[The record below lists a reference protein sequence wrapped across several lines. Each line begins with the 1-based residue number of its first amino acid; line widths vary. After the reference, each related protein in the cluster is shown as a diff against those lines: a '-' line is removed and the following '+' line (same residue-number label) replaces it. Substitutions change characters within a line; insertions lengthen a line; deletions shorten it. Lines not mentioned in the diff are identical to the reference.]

1 MESSRS
7 PGRFGRN
14 RFVTYRFLQ
23 RRIDR
28 MSTSS
33 KLRKY
38 RSDHEDLNTPSRSV
52 IIEAGQVLFLGKGIA
67 STTMG
72 EIAEQAGVSR
82 VTVYRHFPECGAIA
96 FEVHNRMLES
106 ILEATR
112 AEVPAGVS
120 GLEAARHCLNALFA
134 AYPEQEAAFRFCA
147 AFSVYYAMEERSDEL
162 EEWYAAREFRGLSDA
177 CAQFFGAQL
186 DRETSNRL
194 MAVTDAA
201 ASGLCS
207 LAVSAPSLSRAEAQ
221 ARLSNLKDL
230 LVGNL
235 DA

>member
-1 MESSRS
+1 MGKLGLMGE
-7 PGRFGRN
+7 
-14 RFVTYRFLQ
+14 
-23 RRIDR
+23 
-28 MSTSS
+28 SS

-38 RSDHEDLNTPSRSV
+38 RSDHEDLNTHSRSA
-52 IIEAGQVLFLGKGIA
+52 IIEAGQVLFLEQGIA

-96 FEVHNRMLES
+96 FEVYNRMLES

-112 AEVPAGVS
+112 VEVPAGVR
-120 GLEAARHCLNALFA
+120 GLDAAQHCLNALFG

-147 AFSVYYAMEERSDEL
+147 AFSTYYATEERSDEL
-162 EEWYAAREFRGLSDA
+162 AEWYAAREFRGLSDA
-177 CAQFFGAQL
+177 CAQFFGAQI
-186 DRETSNRL
+186 DPETSSRL

-207 LAVSAPSLSRAEAQ
+207 LAVSARSLSKAEAQ
-221 ARLSNLKDL
+221 ARLNNLKDF
-230 LVGNL
+230 LVGIL

>member
-1 MESSRS
+1 MGKLGLMGE
-7 PGRFGRN
+7 
-14 RFVTYRFLQ
+14 
-23 RRIDR
+23 
-28 MSTSS
+28 SS

-38 RSDHEDLNTPSRSV
+38 RSDHEDLNTHSRSA
-52 IIEAGQVLFLGKGIA
+52 IIEAGQVLFLEQGIA

-96 FEVHNRMLES
+96 FEVYNRMLES

-120 GLEAARHCLNALFA
+120 GLDAARHCLTALFG
-134 AYPEQEAAFRFCA
+134 AYPKQEAAFRFCA
-147 AFSVYYAMEERSDEL
+147 AFSTYYATEERSDEL
-162 EEWYAAREFRGLSDA
+162 AEWYAAREFRGLSDA
-177 CAQFFGAQL
+177 CAQFFGAHL
-186 DRETSNRL
+186 DPETSNRL
-194 MAVTDAA
+194 MAITDAA

-207 LAVSAPSLSRAEAQ
+207 LAVSTPSLSKGEAQ
-221 ARLSNLKDL
+221 ARLSNLKDF
-230 LVGNL
+230 LVGIL